1 MNFVD
6 LLFIL
11 SFFGII
17 VLGFFQG
24 MLRLAVL
31 VIAFYLALVLASLYY
46 APIGELFVRNFHSQQ
61 FVAYYTAFFLVLL
74 LGFILVTAAGIYT
87 FREVKL
93 PGPLRYL
100 DQIVGLLLGLLLGA
114 LVVGISASLLWNL
127 MIVKGGRT
135 IDIPI
140 FGMLGNSIEQSVLV
154 RYFSTTVLPLAYN
167 RMAPFLPQGA
177 DLLFMIQR

>member
-11 SFFGII
+11 SFFGIL

-46 APIGELFVRNFHSQQ
+46 APIGELFVRNFRTQP
-61 FVAYYTAFFLVLL
+61 FVAQYIAFFLVLL
-74 LGFILVTAAGIYT
+74 LGFILVTFAGIYT

-93 PGPLRYL
+93 PGALHYL
-100 DQIVGLLLGLLLGA
+100 DQIVGLLLGLFLGA

-127 MIVKGGRT
+127 MIVHGGRN
-135 IDIPI
+135 IDIPL
-140 FGMLGNSIEQSVLV
+140 FGMLGAGIERSTMV

-167 RMAPFLPQGA
+167 YMAPFLPDGA
-177 DLLFMIQR
+177 DLLFMLQ